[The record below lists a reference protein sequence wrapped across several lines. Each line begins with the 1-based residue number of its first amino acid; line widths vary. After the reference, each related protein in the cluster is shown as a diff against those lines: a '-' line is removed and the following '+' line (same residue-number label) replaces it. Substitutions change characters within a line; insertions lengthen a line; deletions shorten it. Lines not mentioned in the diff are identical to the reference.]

1 MQNMING
8 INEENGMQPRVIKTN
23 EEYEAAIS
31 QISTLMDID
40 PEPGTPE
47 AIALETLGILIED
60 YERKHFP
67 IEAPDPITAIEFCME
82 QQGLTR
88 RDLEPYIGSRGRV
101 SEILSGARPLSLR
114 MIRELNEH
122 LGIPAEI
129 LIQTGTL
136 ANDDPE
142 IEWEKFPIK
151 EMFAR
156 GWINEKKKATVQNFF
171 QLLPSYKPLF
181 EPLYRQTSCVTR
193 WGQEMDEYSLAAW
206 TARITIIALE
216 KDLSV
221 KYNASTIDLEFMRG
235 LAQLSSQDNAPIHA
249 IEYLNN
255 AGIHL
260 IIEPHLPH
268 TYLDG
273 VAVMHI
279 ADTPIIGLTLRYD
292 RIDNFWFTLM
302 HELAHLSLHIDGG
315 GQEFFDAIFNSEGN
329 PEDVSSSQKRSKADL
344 REEEADSMAR
354 EALIP
359 QDIWESSAA
368 SKIPLESEAVSLAWE
383 LRIHPAIVAGRI
395 RYELKMY
402 SHLNN
407 LVKGSVREFFP
418 ELQWR

>member
-1 MQNMING
+1 
-8 INEENGMQPRVIKTN
+8 MQPKVIKTG

-31 QISTLMDID
+31 QISGLMDID

-60 YERKHFP
+60 YERRHFP
-67 IEAPDPITAIEFCME
+67 IEAPDPITAIEFCMD

-88 RDLEPYIGSRGRV
+88 RDLEPYIGSRSRV
-101 SEILSGARPLSLR
+101 SEVLSGARPLSLR

-129 LIQTGTL
+129 LIQSGTST
-136 ANDDPE
+136 NDDPK
-142 IEWEKFPIK
+142 IEWGKFPLK

-156 GWINEKKKATVQNFF
+156 GWISEKKKSAKETVQSYFL
-171 QLLPSYKPLF
+171 LLPSDQPVVG
-181 EPLYRQTSCVTR
+181 PLYRRTSHVTR

-206 TARITIIALE
+206 MARITIVALE
-216 KDLSV
+216 KTLSV
-221 KYNASTIDLEFMRG
+221 KYKPSTVDLEFMRG
-235 LAQLSSQDNAPIHA
+235 LAQLSAQDNAPIRA

-260 IIEPHLPH
+260 VIEPHLPR

-315 GQEFFDAIFNSEGN
+315 SQEFYDALFNSEGN
-329 PEDVSSSQKRSKADL
+329 PEDVSHSRQRSKADL
-344 REEEADSMAR
+344 REGEADSMAR

-368 SKIPLESEAVSLAWE
+368 SKIPLESAAVSLAQE
-383 LRIHPAIVAGRI
+383 LRIHPAIVAGRM

-418 ELQWR
+418 EVQWG